1 MFPTKGLPDC
11 GTDIHET
18 VPYNMLFLTDENKR
32 QTCVALFNEHDIDE
46 GGGGYMCSVY
56 IKGI

>member
-1 MFPTKGLPDC
+1 MFPNKGLPDR

-32 QTCVALFNEHDIDE
+32 QTCFALFNEHDIDE
-46 GGGGYMCSVY
+46 GGGVY
-56 IKGI
+56 VFRVY